1 MGYWQVSLLIFLA
14 ELTDTDEMYNDL
26 INFNSKINELSK
38 DYNHVRDVH
47 YEDGQDMLDVIRNAP
62 IYNNCL

>member
-1 MGYWQVSLLIFLA
+1 
-14 ELTDTDEMYNDL
+14 MYNDL
-26 INFNSKINELSK
+26 INFNNKINELNK

>member
-1 MGYWQVSLLIFLA
+1 
-14 ELTDTDEMYNDL
+14 MYNDL
-26 INFNSKINELSK
+26 INFNNEINELNK
-38 DYNHVRDVH
+38 DYNHVRDVY

>member
-26 INFNSKINELSK
+26 INFNNKINELNK
-38 DYNHVRDVH
+38 DY
-47 YEDGQDMLDVIRNAP
+47 
-62 IYNNCL
+62 